1 MACFLKQLLNLSS
14 VPILCKSLAERKFS
28 QMMNQFVLKSVVHTR
43 NARSLR
49 TWLSGPVSLLFHI
62 PQTAAIC
69 SSPTASSF
77 FSGLVWPWPGLV
89 FSLQTVYGELIPLA
103 DNSDVTGLAVFIL
116 NRLLWNPDIAAEY
129 RHPSVPLLFR
139 DGKYLRTLCKMPCP
153 HLSRFAFYFF
163 NLTGFSFT
171 LIPCFSSIT
180 IYNSCLLHPLT
191 HPSVLYVLWGLH
203 LF

>member
-1 MACFLKQLLNLSS
+1 
-14 VPILCKSLAERKFS
+14 
-28 QMMNQFVLKSVVHTR
+28 MMSQFVLKSVVHTR

-49 TWLSGPVSLLFHI
+49 TWLSGCVSLLFHI
-62 PQTAAIC
+62 LQKAAIC
-69 SSPTASSF
+69 SSPMVSSSM
-77 FSGLVWPWPGLV
+77 SGLVWPWPGLAF
-89 FSLQTVYGELIPLA
+89 FSLQTVYGELIPLT
-103 DNSDVTGLAVFIL
+103 DSSDVTGLAVFIL

-139 DGKYLRTLCKMPCP
+139 DGEYLRTLCKMHFHC
-153 HLSRFAFYFF
+153 LSQFAFYFF

-180 IYNSCLLHPLT
+180 IYNSYHLHPPA
-191 HPSVLYVLWGLH
+191 HPSVLYVLWGPH